1 MGKKSRKVKK
11 PITSSPNTTNAVP
24 ALALGYPSDGPSEE
38 EVNSVQTTSTSLQRK
53 LDLLSQ
59 FAMDNDRERFVK
71 NFVPLDLSPNDSAA
85 YLEDLTTGEEAE
97 SQWSNLIAEI
107 LTIAA
112 GKGVTKIEG
121 DEVTRAVFY
130 FQHPI
135 FKECDREV
143 TFICVSG
150 EWRAE
155 G

>member
-11 PITSSPNTTNAVP
+11 SVTSSPNTTSVVP

-38 EVNSVQTTSTSLQRK
+38 EVNSVQTTSPGLQRK

-59 FAMDNDRERFVK
+59 FAIENDRERFVK
-71 NFVPLDLSPNDSAA
+71 NFVPLDLSPNDTAA
-85 YLEDLTTGEEAE
+85 YLEDLTTGAEAE

-121 DEVTRAVFY
+121 DQVSRAVFC

-143 TFICVSG
+143 TLFV
-150 EWRAE
+150 
-155 G
+155 